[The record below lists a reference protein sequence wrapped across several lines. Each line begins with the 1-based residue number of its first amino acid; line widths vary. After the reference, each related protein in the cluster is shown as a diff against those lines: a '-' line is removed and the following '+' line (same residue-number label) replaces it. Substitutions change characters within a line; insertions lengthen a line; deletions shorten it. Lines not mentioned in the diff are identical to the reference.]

1 MKKTKEKIEIKQRP
15 EPITRQENWD
25 DYTCFLLE
33 RILDELVKINSII
46 QPTVDVKSVQKTKTN
61 TKNVTKSK
69 G

>member
-1 MKKTKEKIEIKQRP
+1 MKKLKERP
-15 EPITRQENWD
+15 EPITRQENWN

-33 RILDELVKINSII
+33 RILDELVMINRVL
-46 QPTVDVKSVQKTKTN
+46 QPSVEVKPVQKTKTN

>member
-1 MKKTKEKIEIKQRP
+1 MKKLKERP

-33 RILDELVKINSII
+33 RILDELADINCVLQSSCEVKPI
-46 QPTVDVKSVQKTKTN
+46 QKTKTN

>member
-1 MKKTKEKIEIKQRP
+1 MKKLKERP

-33 RILDELVKINSII
+33 RILDELVMINRVL
-46 QPTVDVKSVQKTKTN
+46 QPPVETKPVQKIKAN

-69 G
+69 V

>member
-1 MKKTKEKIEIKQRP
+1 MKKLKERP

-33 RILDELVKINSII
+33 RILDELVNINNVL
-46 QPTVDVKSVQKTKTN
+46 QPPAETKPVQKTKTN

>member
-1 MKKTKEKIEIKQRP
+1 MKKLKERP

-33 RILDELVKINSII
+33 RILDELVKVNIVL
-46 QPTVDVKSVQKTKTN
+46 QPSVETKPVQKTKTN

>member
-1 MKKTKEKIEIKQRP
+1 MKKLKERP

-33 RILDELVKINSII
+33 RILDELVMINRVL
-46 QPTVDVKSVQKTKTN
+46 QPSVEVKPVQKTKTN
-61 TKNVTKSK
+61 TKNVTKPK

>member
-1 MKKTKEKIEIKQRP
+1 MKKLKERP

-33 RILDELVKINSII
+33 RILGELVTINRVL
-46 QPTVDVKSVQKTKTN
+46 QPPVETKPVQKTKAN

>member
-1 MKKTKEKIEIKQRP
+1 MKKLKERP

-33 RILDELVKINSII
+33 RILDELVMINRVF
-46 QPTVDVKSVQKTKTN
+46 QPPVEVKPVQKTKTN

>member
-1 MKKTKEKIEIKQRP
+1 MKKLKERP
-15 EPITRQENWD
+15 EPITRQENWN

-33 RILDELVKINSII
+33 RILDELVNINCALQSSGEAKPI
-46 QPTVDVKSVQKTKTN
+46 QKTKTN

>member
-1 MKKTKEKIEIKQRP
+1 MKKLKERP

-33 RILDELVKINSII
+33 RILDELVMINRVL
-46 QPTVDVKSVQKTKTN
+46 QPSVETKPVQKTKTN
-61 TKNVTKSK
+61 AKNVTKSK

>member
-1 MKKTKEKIEIKQRP
+1 MKKLKERP

-33 RILDELVKINSII
+33 RILDELVMINRVLQS
-46 QPTVDVKSVQKTKTN
+46 PVETKPVQKTKTN

>member
-1 MKKTKEKIEIKQRP
+1 MKKLKERP

-33 RILDELVKINSII
+33 RILDELVELNCVLQASVETK
-46 QPTVDVKSVQKTKTN
+46 PVQKTKTN

>member
-1 MKKTKEKIEIKQRP
+1 MKKLKERP

-33 RILDELVKINSII
+33 RILDELVKINNVLQS
-46 QPTVDVKSVQKTKTN
+46 PVETKPVQKTKTN

>member
-1 MKKTKEKIEIKQRP
+1 MKKLKERP

-33 RILDELVKINSII
+33 RILDELVTINRVL
-46 QPTVDVKSVQKTKTN
+46 QPPVEIKPVQKTKTN
-61 TKNVTKSK
+61 SKNVTKSK

>member
-1 MKKTKEKIEIKQRP
+1 MKKLKERP
-15 EPITRQENWD
+15 EPITRQENWN

-33 RILDELVKINSII
+33 RILDELVMINRVL
-46 QPTVDVKSVQKTKTN
+46 QPPVEIKPVQKTKTN

>member
-1 MKKTKEKIEIKQRP
+1 MKKLKERP

-33 RILDELVKINSII
+33 RILDELVTINRVLHPSVETK
-46 QPTVDVKSVQKTKTN
+46 PVQKTKTN

>member
-1 MKKTKEKIEIKQRP
+1 MKKLKERP

-33 RILDELVKINSII
+33 RMLDELVKINNAL
-46 QPTVDVKSVQKTKTN
+46 QPPVEIKPVQKTKTN

>member
-1 MKKTKEKIEIKQRP
+1 MKKLKERP

-33 RILDELVKINSII
+33 RILDELVKINNVL
-46 QPTVDVKSVQKTKTN
+46 QPVETNPVQKTKTN

>member
-1 MKKTKEKIEIKQRP
+1 MKKLKERP

-25 DYTCFLLE
+25 DYNCFLLE
-33 RILDELVKINSII
+33 RILDELVKINNVL
-46 QPTVDVKSVQKTKTN
+46 QPLVETKPVQKTKAN

>member
-1 MKKTKEKIEIKQRP
+1 MKKLKERP

-33 RILDELVKINSII
+33 RILDELVMINRVL
-46 QPTVDVKSVQKTKTN
+46 QPSVETKPVQKTKAN